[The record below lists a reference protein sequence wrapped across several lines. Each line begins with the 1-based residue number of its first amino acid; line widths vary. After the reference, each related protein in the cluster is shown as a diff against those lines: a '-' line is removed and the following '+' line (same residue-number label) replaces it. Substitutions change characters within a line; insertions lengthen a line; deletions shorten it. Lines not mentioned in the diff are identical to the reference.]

1 MEKSTL
7 KEIVKVHTMEVEGE
21 YFVRLIYYSHE
32 DNFRRTTFYSA
43 SDKEQA
49 EILVQAINN

>member
-7 KEIVKVHTMEVEGE
+7 KEIVKAHTMEVEGE